1 MKKAAL
7 APRLSIAYGALT
19 VALLLAMGS
28 SSMMGGQQLGIRN
41 RPAPPWPVDAW
52 LNLPEGVDRINIG
65 DFRGQLVYLY
75 FFQSWCPGCHSHG
88 FPTLREVHDHYR
100 ENDSV
105 VFVAIQTTFEGY
117 GTNTPER
124 ALQSV
129 SDYGLEIPVGHTEGK
144 GEHAGPPG
152 MMRTYRTGGT
162 PWTVIIDREGL
173 VRFDGFS
180 IEAPRAVELIEEL
193 LASTG

>member
-1 MKKAAL
+1 MQKARLDLRVPIVAAAL
-7 APRLSIAYGALT
+7 FLALGAPDMSD
-19 VALLLAMGS
+19 S
-28 SSMMGGQQLGIRN
+28 QQMGIRN

-52 LNLPEGVDRINIG
+52 LNLPEGVDRIDVG
-65 DFRGQLVYLY
+65 DFQGRVVYLF

-88 FPTLREVHDHYR
+88 FPTLREVYDQYL
-100 ENDSV
+100 ENDDV
-105 VFVAIQTTFEGY
+105 TFVAIQTTFEGY

-129 SDYGLEIPVGHTEGK
+129 GDYGLEIPVGHTEGK

-162 PWTVIIDREGL
+162 PWTVIIDREGV

-180 IEAPRAVELIEEL
+180 IEVKAAVSLIDAL
-193 LASTG
+193 LDTV